1 MTERTLTLANAT
13 GLHARPAT
21 MLVQTANKFNGTNV
35 FLKKG
40 EKEVSGRSLLAIL
53 SLGAGAGETL
63 TIRTDGPQEKEAMEA
78 LIALLEGGLGE

>member
-1 MTERTLTLANAT
+1 MTERTFTLANST

-63 TIRTDGPQEKEAMEA
+63 TIRTDGPQEKEAMDA

>member
-1 MTERTLTLANAT
+1 MTERTITLANAT

-35 FLKKG
+35 VLKKG

-53 SLGAGAGETL
+53 SLGAAAGEQI
-63 TIRTDGPQEKEAMEA
+63 TICTDGPQEKEAMDA
-78 LIALLEGGLGE
+78 LISLLEGALGE